1 MTTHINN
8 VPDYA
13 KSYTYFVVRKVDG
26 ALWFYG
32 AWDAYSDAEDVA
44 IEVNGMVVTNIDAFK
59 S

>member
-13 KSYTYFVVRKVDG
+13 KSYSYFVARKVNDE
-26 ALWFYG
+26 LWFYG

-44 IEVNGMVVTNIDAFK
+44 ISVDGIVVTNIDAFK